1 MECAS
6 DHAYHSYP
14 IKDKRHHSCLCPITP
29 IPCSRT
35 PNSHGLP
42 DIQDDR
48 RSRINDLRI
57 GPNYAPRGT
66 TTRGQRRVR
75 VIGSYLLTWGINGLT
90 EGSAES
96 KRSRLMG
103 QARQSDRMT
112 EHQDPNRPGRIR
124 AHGRTRAPALA
135 TIPKRDRYLV
145 RPIGEA

>member
-1 MECAS
+1 M
-6 DHAYHSYP
+6 
-14 IKDKRHHSCLCPITP
+14 INTHHS
-29 IPCSRT
+29 
-35 PNSHGLP
+35 
-42 DIQDDR
+42 R

-112 EHQDPNRPGRIR
+112 ETPGPKPARSYPCTRSHACSRAGYDPQNGIATWSDQSARRRTAAWRRGADATARVPTGTARPCD
-124 AHGRTRAPALA
+124 
-135 TIPKRDRYLV
+135 RDCLSPGV
-145 RPIGEA
+145 